1 MQYLN
6 FWVPSATLALFF
18 RDSFNLVSNHYIVR
32 YMFFSFCLWWMCRGG
47 KEETHNSVLCLFEAN
62 SLLQRAGKEL
72 SRLFVFCICCF
83 CSSAL
88 SVCYSS
94 ISLISSSVFFF
105 SSFRSVRLCYLSL
118 LSYYFTLLIFCFLL
132 YFHSFCLS
140 NFVPQWSFVFFLVV
154 RWVGSFFE
162 LVVF

>member
-1 MQYLN
+1 
-6 FWVPSATLALFF
+6 
-18 RDSFNLVSNHYIVR
+18 
-32 YMFFSFCLWWMCRGG
+32 MCRGG

-94 ISLISSSVFFF
+94 ISLISSSVFF

-132 YFHSFCLS
+132 YFHSFCFS
-140 NFVPQWSFVFFLVV
+140 NFVPQWSFVLFPSCSLGRFFFRVSCILM
-154 RWVGSFFE
+154 
-162 LVVF
+162 LK

>member
-18 RDSFNLVSNHYIVR
+18 RDSFNLLSNHYIVR

-47 KEETHNSVLCLFEAN
+47 KEETHNSVLCLVEAN

-105 SSFRSVRLCYLSL
+105 RPFGPCVSVTFLCYLTISP
-118 LSYYFTLLIFCFLL
+118 F
-132 YFHSFCLS
+132 
-140 NFVPQWSFVFFLVV
+140 WSFVFYSTSTRLASLISCLN
-154 RWVGSFFE
+154 GLLSFS
-162 LVVF
+162 